1 MLKQGLHVSL
11 IKISAHVHPT
21 EVIDK
26 VKLALSS
33 LLAIDPA
40 SLEENLEDSA
50 LEGDY
55 TNKIHALTW
64 TIKKPKDIES
74 FLSRMKDGLPDEQ
87 KKVLGEYFSSFYNPD
102 AKTFFVRLH
111 KQSAFENMFNISQYD
126 DIFHVSIKFHSYTA
140 GSSAGNEANV
150 LAFLTEMGIVS

>member
-87 KKVLGEYFSSFYNPD
+87 KKS
-102 AKTFFVRLH
+102 ARRIFFLIL
-111 KQSAFENMFNISQYD
+111 QSGCQDLLRAVAQAIRIRE
-126 DIFHVSIKFHSYTA
+126 HVQHLPIR
-140 GSSAGNEANV
+140 
-150 LAFLTEMGIVS
+150 

>member
-11 IKISAHVHPT
+11 VRISAHVHPT
-21 EVIDK
+21 EVIER
-26 VKLALSS
+26 VKQALAD
-33 LLAIDPA
+33 LLAIDA
-40 SLEENLEDSA
+40 AQLDETLDDTV

-64 TIKKPKDIES
+64 TLKKPKDVES
-74 FLSRMKDGLPDEQ
+74 FLSRMKEGLPEEQ
-87 KKVLGEYFSSFYNPD
+87 KKVLNQNFSSFYNPD

-111 KQSAFENMFNISQYD
+111 KQSALENTFNISQYD
-126 DIFHVSIKFHSYTA
+126 DIFHVSIKFTSYTG

-150 LAFLTEMGIVS
+150 LAFLLENGVIA